1 MFLLF
6 NFRKKKVRADFVEA
20 EDYFLDVNKTCNL
33 HFVAEWNGCQQPI
46 STATESSQ
54 PILHG
59 KIPIF
64 NNSMLS
70 SDDCMML
77 SQSLFPGEDVDT
89 IGSRLQTALELW
101 EGSKQADWGQR
112 QGRVHHLV
120 FKIRARYWK
129 RNKNDQLFQA
139 LIFTSTKEA
148 CLAAC
153 LNEVSVESSLN
164 ST

>member
-1 MFLLF
+1 MVFSRCIGYFLDVSSIQF
-6 NFRKKKVRADFVEA
+6 SKKKVRADFVEA

-33 HFVAEWNGCQQPI
+33 HFVAEWNGGQQPI

-77 SQSLFPGEDVDT
+77 SQSSFPGEDVDT
-89 IGSRLQTALELW
+89 IGSRLQTALEL
-101 EGSKQADWGQR
+101 
-112 QGRVHHLV
+112 
-120 FKIRARYWK
+120 
-129 RNKNDQLFQA
+129 
-139 LIFTSTKEA
+139 
-148 CLAAC
+148 
-153 LNEVSVESSLN
+153 
-164 ST
+164 

>member
-1 MFLLF
+1 M
-6 NFRKKKVRADFVEA
+6 
-20 EDYFLDVNKTCNL
+20 
-33 HFVAEWNGCQQPI
+33 
-46 STATESSQ
+46 
-54 PILHG
+54 IL
-59 KIPIF
+59 
-64 NNSMLS
+64 

-77 SQSLFPGEDVDT
+77 SQSSFPGEDVDT

-129 RNKNDQLFQA
+129 RNKNDEDQLFQA

-153 LNEVSVESSLN
+153 LNEVRVESSLN